1 MKVEGTR
8 WEDATLSKVMYI
20 ESTNPSKK
28 HSGEYL
34 HHSLVLEFI
43 SETGVRDFSE
53 LIDYAAKNDQA
64 MFKTVLIIMFF
75 HELAENTRDFSRGMN
90 WRNLF

>member
-1 MKVEGTR
+1 MHN
-8 WEDATLSKVMYI
+8 

-53 LIDYAAKNDQA
+53 LIDYVAKNDQA
-64 MFKTVLIIMFF
+64 MFKTVFDNYAFYVTYLKSKWRKEIS
-75 HELAENTRDFSRGMN
+75 AEKTFP
-90 WRNLF
+90 

>member
-8 WEDATLSKVMYI
+8 WEDATLSKVMHG

-34 HHSLVLEFI
+34 HHSLILEFI

-53 LIDYAAKNDQA
+53 LIDYAAKNDQV
-64 MFKTVLIIMFF
+64 MFKAVFDNYAFYVTYLKAKGRKEIS
-75 HELAENTRDFSRGMN
+75 AEKSFP
-90 WRNLF
+90 